1 MAEELY
7 FIKTNPTIAKI
18 NLFNKLCREEK
29 GIINFLEEDKKTSLG
44 IIKTKV
50 QDSINTFTQ
59 DEFLSIYYWLK
70 STCPHDSKDQEEI
83 KTQLFINGIDLLFE
97 IPSKSN
103 TRSFQHLISDYDRHT
118 GHHLSFVSES
128 KDFNQFLIYAIFY
141 TGKLHLFLNENSQQ
155 EDTANE
161 PVVMQL
167 NILKFTYK
175 DLYEL
180 AELEFNTR
188 LLEFENFI
196 EESEKIR
203 NFHQSVKDS
212 ESYSVPSEMVPL
224 LEQEKDLSTT
234 ADLYHTLSS
243 LYELTKYGKDPIIR
257 LHSC

>member
-29 GIINFLEEDKKTSLG
+29 GIINFLEEDKKTSLE

-59 DEFLSIYYWLK
+59 DEFLSIYYWLQN
-70 STCPHDSKDQEEI
+70 TCSHDNKDQEEI

-97 IPSKSN
+97 IPSKSHI
-103 TRSFQHLISDYDRHT
+103 RSFQHLISDYERHT

-141 TGKLHLFLNENSQQ
+141 TGKLHLFFNENSQQ
-155 EDTANE
+155 EDTVDE
-161 PVVMQL
+161 LVLMQL
-167 NILKFTYK
+167 NILKFSYK

-196 EESEKIR
+196 GESEKIQ
-203 NFHQSVKDS
+203 NFHQSLKS
-212 ESYSVPSEMVPL
+212 NESYSVPTEMIPL
-224 LEQEKDLSTT
+224 LEQEKDLSSTT
-234 ADLYHTLSS
+234 DLYHILFS
-243 LYELTKYGKDPIIR
+243 LYELTKYCKDPIIR
-257 LHSC
+257 LHTC